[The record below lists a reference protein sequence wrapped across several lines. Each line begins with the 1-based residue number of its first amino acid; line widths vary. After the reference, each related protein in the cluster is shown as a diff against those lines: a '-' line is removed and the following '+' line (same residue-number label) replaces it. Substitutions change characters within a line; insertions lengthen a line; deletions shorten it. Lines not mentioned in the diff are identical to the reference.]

1 MSSRREFIALLGG
14 AAVWPL
20 AARAQQADRM
30 RRVGV
35 LFAFAESDPDAKAWL
50 TAFEEGLQKLGWSQG
65 RNLRI
70 DYRWGGG
77 GEQLLQT
84 HAAELVG
91 AAPDVLFCA
100 GTPSLVALRRE
111 TRSLPIVFVQVPDP
125 IKLGF
130 AASLARPAGNVTGFT
145 SYEYSMGGK
154 WVELIKDTAPRTVRV
169 AVIVDPANPSHPEY
183 VQALEASA
191 SSLSMR
197 VTIAS
202 MRGAADIEGA
212 IDEFARQPN
221 GALVVLPSAPAIL
234 HRDLIISLAARHRLP
249 AVYPYRFFASSGGF
263 MSYGIDLADT
273 YRRAASYIDLIL
285 KGGKPGELP
294 VQLSAKF
301 ELVVNLRTA
310 KALGLAIPEPFIQ
323 RADEVIE

>member
-1 MSSRREFIALLGG
+1 MKRRELITLLG
-14 AAVWPL
+14 AAAAWSL
-20 AARAQQADRM
+20 AARAQQGERV

-35 LFAFAESDPDAKAWL
+35 LTVVTEGDPEAKTWMAAL
-50 TAFEEGLQKLGWSQG
+50 EQRLQQLGWGQG

-70 DYRWGGG
+70 DHRWGGG
-77 GEQLLQT
+77 GEQQLQSY
-84 HAAELVG
+84 AAELVG

-100 GTPSLVALRRE
+100 GTPSLMALSRE

-125 IKLGF
+125 VKLGF
-130 AASLARPAGNVTGFT
+130 AASLARPGGNITGFT
-145 SYEYSMGGK
+145 TYEYSMGGK
-154 WVELIKDTAPRTVRV
+154 WVELLKDTAPGTVRV
-169 AVIVDPANPSHPEY
+169 AVIVDPTNPSHPEY

-191 SSLSMR
+191 SLLN
-197 VTIAS
+197 VQVVIAS
-202 MRGAADIEGA
+202 LRGAADIEGT

-221 GALVVLPSAPAIL
+221 GALVVLPSAPAIT
-234 HRDLIISLAARHRLP
+234 HRDRLISLAAQHRLP
-249 AVYPYRFFASSGGF
+249 AVYPYRLFASAGGF

-285 KGGKPGELP
+285 KGAKPGELP

-301 ELVVNLRTA
+301 ELVVNLKVG
-310 KALGLAIPEPFIQ
+310 KALGLTIPEPFLQ

>member
-1 MSSRREFIALLGG
+1 MKRREFITLVGG
-14 AAVWPL
+14 AAAAWPL
-20 AARAQQADRM
+20 GARAQQEDRM

-50 TAFEEGLQKLGWSQG
+50 TAFEEGLQKLGWSQS

-77 GEQLLQT
+77 DEQLLQT

>member
-1 MSSRREFIALLGG
+1 MRRRAFIALLGG
-14 AAVWPL
+14 AAAWPL
-20 AARAQQADRM
+20 AARAQGERM
-30 RRVGV
+30 RRMGV
-35 LFAFAESDPDAKAWL
+35 LTVVTEGDPEAKTWMAAL
-50 TAFEEGLQKLGWSQG
+50 EQRLQQLGWGQG

-77 GEQLLQT
+77 EQRLQT
-84 HAAELVG
+84 YAAELVG

-100 GTPSLVALRRE
+100 GTPSLMALSQE

-125 IKLGF
+125 VKLGF
-130 AASLARPAGNVTGFT
+130 AASLARPGGNITGFT
-145 SYEYSMGGK
+145 TYEYSMAGK
-154 WVELIKDTAPRTVRV
+154 WVELLKDTAPGTGRV
-169 AVIVDPANPSHPEY
+169 AVVVDPTNPAHQEY
-183 VQALEASA
+183 FQALEASA
-191 SSLSMR
+191 SSLNMH

-202 MRGAADIEGA
+202 LGGAADIEA
-212 IDEFARQPN
+212 VIDEFARQPH

-234 HRDLIISLAARHRLP
+234 HRDLLISLAARHRLP
-249 AVYPYRFFASSGGF
+249 AVYPYRLFATSGGF

-285 KGGKPGELP
+285 KGAKPGELP

-301 ELVVNLRTA
+301 ELVVNLKA
-310 KALGLAIPEPFIQ
+310 GKALGLAIPEPFLQ